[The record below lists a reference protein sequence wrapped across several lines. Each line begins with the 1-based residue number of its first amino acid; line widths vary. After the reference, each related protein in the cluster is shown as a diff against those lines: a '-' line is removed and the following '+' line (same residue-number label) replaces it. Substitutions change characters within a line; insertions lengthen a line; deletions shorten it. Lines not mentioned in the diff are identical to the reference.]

1 MYFKLE
7 SESEG
12 QHCRYSRRGIKVLLK
27 DLNIS
32 KVQRK
37 KNRHLKSKEE
47 RIDFDTTQY
56 LKPNC
61 QVIVRHLRTIAT
73 SIFLVVRS

>member
-12 QHCRYSRRGIKVLLK
+12 QHCRYSRRGIKVLF
-27 DLNIS
+27 

-37 KNRHLKSKEE
+37 NNRHLKSKEE

-61 QVIVRHLRTIAT
+61 QVIFRHLRTIAT

>member
-12 QHCRYSRRGIKVLLK
+12 QHCRYSRRGIKVLF
-27 DLNIS
+27 

>member
-12 QHCRYSRRGIKVLLK
+12 QHCRCSRRGIKVLF
-27 DLNIS
+27 

-61 QVIVRHLRTIAT
+61 QVIFRHLRTIAT

>member
-12 QHCRYSRRGIKVLLK
+12 QHCRYSRRGIKVLFE
-27 DLNIS
+27 
-32 KVQRK
+32 VQRK

-61 QVIVRHLRTIAT
+61 QVIFRHLRTIAT